1 MPHCFGRRART
12 RDKFSKA
19 YRTKG
24 RPGISRYLTVFKR
37 GEYVD
42 IKADPS
48 VQKGMPFSFY
58 HGRTGVIFNVTK
70 GAVGVEVTKVVGN
83 RQLRKR
89 MHLRIEHVRKSRC
102 NVEFLRRRMV
112 NDAFLKNAGKGGERV
127 DWLKRKPELPKPGKI
142 VKLGEC
148 EVKVLKAREFIEN
161 YF

>member
-1 MPHCFGRRART
+1 MPHCFGLRART

-24 RPGISRYLTVFKR
+24 RPSVSRYLTVFKR

-48 VQKGMPFSFY
+48 IQKGMPFSFY
-58 HGRTGVIFNVTK
+58 HGRTGIIFNVTK
-70 GAVGVEVTKVVGN
+70 GAVGVEVTKIVRN

-102 NVEFLRRRMV
+102 NVEFLRRV
-112 NDAFLKNAGKGGERV
+112 KENDNFLKQKTGERV

-142 VKLGEC
+142 VQVGDC
-148 EVKVLKAREFIEN
+148 EVKVFKPQAFIEN